1 MNVVK
6 SYWEDFRVG
15 ERVLMGSVKVT
26 KEDIVRFAVE
36 YDPQL
41 FHIDEK
47 AGESSIFGGLI
58 ASGWHT
64 CSLVMKMMCDSYLL
78 DSASMGSPGMENIK
92 WVKPVRPND
101 VLTGFRTTIETKSSR
116 SKPDRGFVKTLFEVF
131 NDSQE
136 LVMSMEGV
144 GMFRRKN
151 VNKK

>member
-47 AGESSIFGGLI
+47 AGESSIFGWLI

>member
-1 MNVVK
+1 MNIVK

-78 DSASMGSPGMENIK
+78 DSASMGSPGMEHIK

-101 VLTGFRTTIETKSSR
+101 VLTAFRTTIETKSSQ

-131 NDSQE
+131 NNNQE
-136 LVMSMEGV
+136 LVMSMEGL

>member
-1 MNVVK
+1 MVK
-6 SYWEDFRVG
+6 NYWEDFRVG

-78 DSASMGSPGMENIK
+78 DSASMGSPGMEHIK

-101 VLTGFRTTIETKSSR
+101 VLTAFRTTIETKSSQ

-131 NDSQE
+131 NNNQE
-136 LVMSMEGV
+136 LVMSMEGL

>member
-6 SYWEDFRVG
+6 NYWEDFRVG

-26 KEDIVRFAVE
+26 KDDIVRFAVE

-47 AGESSIFGGLI
+47 AGKSSIFGGLI

-78 DSASMGSPGMENIK
+78 DSASMGSPGMEHIK

-101 VLTGFRTTIETKSSR
+101 VLTAFRTTIETKSSQ

-151 VNKK
+151 VSKK

>member
-1 MNVVK
+1 
-6 SYWEDFRVG
+6 
-15 ERVLMGSVKVT
+15 MGSVKVT

>member
-1 MNVVK
+1 MVK
-6 SYWEDFRVG
+6 NYWEDFRVG

-26 KEDIVRFAVE
+26 KDDIVRFAVE
-36 YDPQL
+36 YDPQV

-47 AGESSIFGGLI
+47 AGESSIFGGII

-101 VLTGFRTTIETKSSR
+101 VLTAFRTTIETKSSR
-116 SKPDRGFVKTLFEVF
+116 SKSDRGIVKTLFEVF

-136 LVMSMEGV
+136 LVMSMEGL

>member
-1 MNVVK
+1 MNIVK
-6 SYWEDFRVG
+6 NYWEDFRVG

-26 KEDIVRFAVE
+26 KDDIVRFAVE
-36 YDPQL
+36 YDPQV

-47 AGESSIFGGLI
+47 AGENSIFGGLI

-101 VLTGFRTTIETKSSR
+101 VLTAFRTTIETKSSR
-116 SKPDRGFVKTLFEVF
+116 SKSDRGIVKTLFEVF

-136 LVMSMEGV
+136 LVMSMEGL

>member
-1 MNVVK
+1 MNIVK
-6 SYWEDFRVG
+6 NYWEDFRVG

-26 KEDIVRFAVE
+26 KDDIVRFAVE
-36 YDPQL
+36 YDPQV

-47 AGESSIFGGLI
+47 AGENSIFGGLI

-101 VLTGFRTTIETKSSR
+101 VLTGFRTTIDTKSSR

>member
-1 MNVVK
+1 MK

-78 DSASMGSPGMENIK
+78 DSASMGSPGMEHIK

-101 VLTGFRTTIETKSSR
+101 VLTAFRTTIETKSSQ

-131 NDSQE
+131 NNNQE
-136 LVMSMEGV
+136 LVMSMEGL

>member
-1 MNVVK
+1 VNIVK
-6 SYWEDFRVG
+6 NYWEDFRVG

-26 KEDIVRFAVE
+26 KDDIVRFAVE
-36 YDPQL
+36 YDPQV

-47 AGESSIFGGLI
+47 AGENSIFGGLI

-101 VLTGFRTTIETKSSR
+101 VLIAFRTTIETKSSR
-116 SKPDRGFVKTLFEVF
+116 SKSDRGIVKTLFEVF

-136 LVMSMEGV
+136 LVMSMEGL

>member
-1 MNVVK
+1 MNIVK
-6 SYWEDFRVG
+6 NYWEDFRVG

-26 KEDIVRFAVE
+26 KDDIVRFAVE
-36 YDPQL
+36 YDPQV

-47 AGESSIFGGLI
+47 AGENSIFGGLI

-101 VLTGFRTTIETKSSR
+101 VLIAFRTTIETKSSR
-116 SKPDRGFVKTLFEVF
+116 SKSDRGIVKTLFEVF

-136 LVMSMEGV
+136 LVMSMEGL